1 MFHHFQGELTYL
13 DANIAVIDCGG
24 VGYALT
30 VSAQTAASLSGKQGQ
45 KVFLFAQLQVREDAM
60 ELFGFS
66 RKEELQAFKQLL
78 TVSGVGPKA
87 AVGILSVLTVE
98 QFVSA
103 VHCGDSKA
111 LSRAPGVGA
120 KTAARIVLDLKDK
133 VSAEGISKSGISQ
146 EDLAVSSPAGSSA
159 ASDAANALLVLG
171 FSRPEIHRVL
181 SKVDPSLSVEEM
193 IREALKLLNA

>member
-13 DANIAVIDCGG
+13 DANTAVIDCGG
-24 VGYALT
+24 VGYDLT
-30 VSAQTAASLSGKQGQ
+30 ITTQTAAALSGKQEQ
-45 KVFLFAQLQVREDAM
+45 KVFLFSHLQVREDAM
-60 ELFGFS
+60 ELFGFF
-66 RKEELQAFKQLL
+66 RKEELQAFQQLI

-87 AVGILSVLTVE
+87 AIGILSVMTVE

-103 VHCGDSKA
+103 VHVGDAKA

-133 VSAEGISKSGISQ
+133 VSADTVSKNGVSMD
-146 EDLAVSSPAGSSA
+146 DLAPVGKNTSA

-193 IREALKLLNA
+193 IRDALKLLNA